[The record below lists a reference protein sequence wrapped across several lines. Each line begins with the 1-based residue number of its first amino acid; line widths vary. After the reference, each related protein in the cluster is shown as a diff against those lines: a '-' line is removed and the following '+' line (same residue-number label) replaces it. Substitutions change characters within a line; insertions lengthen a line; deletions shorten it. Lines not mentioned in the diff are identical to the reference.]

1 MVGSAAMK
9 TSYFAFDLPRALIAQ
24 RPIEPRDRARLLQ
37 VGPGDS
43 GPDDSG
49 LADRLVSD
57 LPDLLRPGEL
67 LVTNDTKV
75 IPARLAGRR
84 GSAGVELTLHHAID
98 GGTWKAFA
106 RDRKSTRLNSSHS
119 CAPRMPSSPCKKQ
132 LLHQLNPDQRTT
144 NAIRPPRQPYYAQ

>member
-9 TSYFAFDLPRALIAQ
+9 TSDFDFDLPRALIAQ

-49 LADRLVSD
+49 LADRRVSD
-57 LPDLLRPGEL
+57 LPDLLRPGDL

-75 IPARLAGRR
+75 IPAPLAGRR
-84 GSAGVELTLHHAID
+84 GSAGVELTLHQAID
-98 GGTWKAFA
+98 GRTWK
-106 RDRKSTRLNSSHS
+106 DRKSTRLNSRH
-119 CAPRMPSSPCKKQ
+119 
-132 LLHQLNPDQRTT
+132 
-144 NAIRPPRQPYYAQ
+144 